1 MKKTLIS
8 ESEKARI
15 LGMHYNAMGKT
26 FVSEQ
31 VPPTQPVSTTQ
42 QTQPSSGSTEPT
54 FTTPES
60 VWADPR
66 FKTVQNYVW
75 PTSKEAQQ
83 GITREQKYNSRIMDN
98 LVDYYL
104 NGGTLIGKEALGWK
118 SFDWRAGGELL
129 LQDVICRFPIVEIYK
144 GFNHG
149 FQNTMFEPSTDP
161 CIYIT
166 SQKMQVSGPYGNKG
180 TLYISSD
187 DFDAEDKTKNYKQL
201 GVPNGPHIRII
212 GTVAYYYPTKDTNN
226 SPKRI
231 ITTPLV
237 NQKILNL
244 MSGV

>member
-1 MKKTLIS
+1 MKKFLIT
-8 ESEKARI
+8 ESEKSRI

-31 VPPTQPVSTTQ
+31 VPPTQP
-42 QTQPSSGSTEPT
+42 SSGSTETT

-60 VWADPR
+60 AWADPR
-66 FKTVQNYVW
+66 FETVQNFVW
-75 PTSKEAQQ
+75 PTQKEAQQ
-83 GITREQKYNSRIMDN
+83 GITREHKYNSHIMDN
-98 LVDYYL
+98 LVNYYL

-118 SFDWRAGGELL
+118 YFDWRTGAELV
-129 LQDVICRFPIVEIYK
+129 LQDAICRFPIVEIYK
-144 GFNHG
+144 GFNHK
-149 FQNTMFEPSTDP
+149 FQNTMFESSTDP

-166 SQKMQVSGPYGNKG
+166 SQKMQVAGPYGNKG

-187 DFDAEDKTKNYKQL
+187 DLGKTENYKQL
-201 GVPNGPHIRII
+201 GVPNGPHIRIL
-212 GTVAYYYPTKDTNN
+212 GTVAYYYPNKDTSN
-226 SPKRI
+226 SPKKI